1 MRFIV
6 DSNVGKL
13 AKWLRI
19 SGFDTLFMKDID
31 DNRLIRVAL
40 DQNRVL
46 LTKDTHILKRRV
58 VTGGRLKVVLIEHDG
73 VKAQLSQVLSTLN
86 LAGQLNPFSI
96 CIECNKPL
104 VHRDKEDVEQLV
116 PPYVFETQNQFM
128 QCPGCLRIYWKG
140 THWERM
146 RGELE
151 RIAGIK

>member
-6 DSNVGKL
+6 DSNAGKL

-19 SGFDTLFMKDID
+19 SGFDTLFMRDID
-31 DNRLIRVAL
+31 DNRLIRIAL
-40 DQNRVL
+40 DQNRAL

-96 CIECNKPL
+96 CIECNEPL
-104 VHRDKEDVEQLV
+104 VRRDKKDVEQLV

-128 QCPGCLRIYWKG
+128 QCPGCLRVYWKG

-151 RIAGIK
+151 RIASIK